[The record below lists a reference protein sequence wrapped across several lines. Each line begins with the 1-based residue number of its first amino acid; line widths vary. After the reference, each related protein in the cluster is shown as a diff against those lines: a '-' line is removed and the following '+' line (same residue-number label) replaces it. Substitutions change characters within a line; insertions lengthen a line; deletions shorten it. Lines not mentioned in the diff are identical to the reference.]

1 MEKSRKFSIQL
12 PESEYRFLKQV
23 AAVQGTTMAQLI
35 RNAWFEKAN
44 SLSAIED
51 IEAKLTALES
61 LASNSVKTEQL
72 TELFKDNTKRQK
84 RLYQKLIDIEK
95 VLGGKSC

>member
-12 PESEYRFLKQV
+12 PDNEYRFLKQV
-23 AAVQGTTMAQLI
+23 AAMQNTTMAQLM
-35 RNAWFEKAN
+35 RTAWFEKAN

-51 IEAKLTALES
+51 IETKLTDLKS
-61 LASNSVKTEQL
+61 LANETAKSDHL
-72 TELFKDNTKRQK
+72 GELFKENAKRQK

-95 VLGGKSC
+95 ALGSKSC

>member
-35 RNAWFEKAN
+35 RTAWFEKAN

-51 IEAKLTALES
+51 IDAKLTVLEG
-61 LASNSVKTEQL
+61 LANDSVKSEL
-72 TELFKDNTKRQK
+72 LEELFKENAKRQK
-84 RLYQKLIDIEK
+84 RIYQKLLDLEK
-95 VLGGKSC
+95 ALGGKSC